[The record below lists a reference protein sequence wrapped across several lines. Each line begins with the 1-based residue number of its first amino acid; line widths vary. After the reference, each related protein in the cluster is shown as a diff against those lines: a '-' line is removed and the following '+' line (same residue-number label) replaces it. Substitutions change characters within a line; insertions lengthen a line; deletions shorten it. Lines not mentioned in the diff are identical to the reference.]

1 MPIGEFSDR
10 SGLSAK
16 RLRTYA
22 AEGLLAPAAVD
33 PGSGYRYYSLGQLP
47 DARLIDAL
55 RQAGVPLADIRKF
68 MRRPS
73 RKQLDAWAKQLE
85 TDTNNRQGALA
96 HAQRLLIG
104 DDYPFSPTTNS
115 ESQEKLMSTWRTAGR
130 TDIGLVRENN
140 EDVIVANDRLALVA
154 DGMGGHP
161 SGEIAAEVVAG
172 MVRAVFTGQS
182 VDELEAAVRA
192 ANWAVRERA
201 TTQSSLEGMGTTV
214 CAAGLLSNGHVALVN
229 VGDSR
234 CYLFHEG
241 TLTRLTQ
248 DHTLTAELIGR
259 GELQEHD
266 ATNHLYYGILTRAI
280 GVGSEVDIDRRTVA
294 VEVGDRIVLCSDGL
308 FTEVSDEMIGS
319 ALAGD
324 KDVAAIVDKLID
336 RAIAGGGRDNVS
348 VVVAE
353 VAA

>member
-33 PGSGYRYYSLGQLP
+33 PGSGYRYYSPGQLP

-55 RQAGVPLADIRKF
+55 RQAGVPLADIRTF
-68 MRRPS
+68 RRRPS
-73 RKQLDAWAKQLE
+73 QNQLDAWAKQLE

-104 DDYPFSPTTNS
+104 GDYPFSLMTNS

-172 MVRAVFTGQS
+172 VIPAVFTGQS

-248 DHTLTAELIGR
+248 DHTLTAELIER
-259 GELQEHD
+259 GELQEQD
-266 ATNHLYYGILTRAI
+266 ATNHPYYGILTRAI

-294 VEVGDRIVLCSDGL
+294 VEVGDRIALCSDGL

-324 KDVAAIVDKLID
+324 KDVAAIVDKLIE